1 MTRSL
6 FTGLTLSLLLSC
18 GDKEPAPEDSAE
30 VEGDADADSDTD
42 ADADADGDSD
52 ADADADADGDSDT
65 DGDSDADA
73 DADADSSFR
82 MRGEMRELYEN
93 SCEIAWVFTSEP
105 HTEDFCPECQWQL
118 NLVLE
123 VVPEETDCSEAITS
137 SRPAEIPI
145 GHRVWGEYDESSW
158 NYGYIVSEAFAHD
171 RSAAMMYYVYDYQE
185 FLDEGMPER
194 FSFYPRPHDLFSRD
208 ETRMKFVNG
217 TIWEYQES
225 STVWFRGSVVYAYGE
240 LY

>member
-1 MTRSL
+1 MTRL
-6 FTGLTLSLLLSC
+6 LVAGLTLNLLSAC
-18 GDKEPAPEDSAE
+18 LGGEPESEPKPEPEDSGE
-30 VEGDADADSDTD
+30 VEGDADSDADADSDTD
-42 ADADADGDSD
+42 ADADSDSDSD
-52 ADADADADGDSDT
+52 ADADSDT
-65 DGDSDADA
+65 
-73 DADADSSFR
+73 SFR

-137 SRPAEIPI
+137 SRPTEIPI

-171 RSAAMMYYVYDYQE
+171 RSAEMMYYVYDYQE

-194 FSFYPRPHDLFSRD
+194 FSLYPSPHDLFSRD

-217 TIWEYQES
+217 TIWEYQNS

-240 LY
+240 IY